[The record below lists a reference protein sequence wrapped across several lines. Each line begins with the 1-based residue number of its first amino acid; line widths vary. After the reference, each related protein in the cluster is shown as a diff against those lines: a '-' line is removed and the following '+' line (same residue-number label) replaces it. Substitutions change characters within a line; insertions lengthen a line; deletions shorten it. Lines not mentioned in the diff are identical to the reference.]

1 MGWLPWLLELYGQ
14 PWSHEETN
22 MFLVLNKNSN
32 VNYPVYPI
40 GRLESGVHFD
50 PISDNLE
57 PRLAGIKKANMAT
70 RTLSV

>member
-1 MGWLPWLLELYGQ
+1 
-14 PWSHEETN
+14 